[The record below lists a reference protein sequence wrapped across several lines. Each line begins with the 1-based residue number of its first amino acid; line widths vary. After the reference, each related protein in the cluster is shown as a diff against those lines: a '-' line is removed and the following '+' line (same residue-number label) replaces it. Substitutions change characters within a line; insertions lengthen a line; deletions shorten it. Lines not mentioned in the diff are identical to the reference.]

1 MIFWHGGDLSDI
13 SNTFKQQTKRQE
25 YGPGL
30 YLTTSYDVV
39 SKYIKG
45 SRKLYRVEV
54 ALGNSLEDSDIPYDI
69 VINFLNELPKS
80 ISIKLKSIIDN
91 YNKDGF
97 ISAEI
102 INNLFVNNNLLKPE
116 ISFKLKNFY
125 LENNIDYSLV
135 NNAFGWGED
144 MMILFNTN
152 KIINVERIGP
162 KDKIDKFDL
171 HKEGMEISK
180 RQLQENYDLETLDS
194 LNPTGSIFVD
204 YNPDKRANSPL
215 AKNITTLDKTIGGN
229 PKDEI
234 IIYRGVPKEIRKI
247 NAGDFITTNKKL
259 AKDYAGTGNVLML
272 KVKKGDILDDIEDNG
287 SEEYIYRPNAYKLIK
302 EGIEIY
308 KRQLQD
314 EEVIAYHGGPHS
326 FDKFSTQ
333 YMGTGEGANTF
344 GWGLYFTDLE
354 DIARDYANRLYDK
367 SKLEEINKR
376 LSEISKELDK
386 YQSGEYGKYNSP
398 IGYKLKKEYDDLIN
412 SRQSE
417 IRKNKTLYK
426 VSLHKGKTPEQYTWL
441 EWDKEI
447 KKNIIILLFNKLGL
461 ENDNDQIN
469 INYEIE
475 NFLKFNDRS
484 GEGIYKYISN
494 QLGSDKEASLFLLR
508 AGIDGIKYPAESI
521 ARGTTSDNARGFN
534 YVVFDENAVN
544 IEKQTQFEG
553 MEISKKELKNQKVIN
568 AAHTYITRNM
578 GKGSDYAPNVHELQ
592 KWIDDNPEKVKQ
604 ITKGELEEDAED
616 VNFMLEVSKGELEE
630 AKKKKADRC
639 TRIAKRKY
647 DVWPSAY
654 SSAAVVRCRRGK
666 IWKGLKENWED
677 TSWANDGEEVTLKD
691 LLNLIKDYPIVKAP
705 IEKVKKIVI
714 KKDSGGIESNRLNIA
729 DFKYPIIIIVDDSG
743 NYQYILDGNHRANK
757 AIDNNLKFIPAK
769 LVNIKNLPQEFQNVL
784 AENDSLN
791 EKTDF
796 SKEKKQ
802 GLHGWFAR
810 QGGKGKSKGWV
821 DCNTCRDGKCKSC
834 GRKEGESRSKYPA
847 CRPTPSACK
856 TKGKGRSWGKKSKLN
871 EDNQYLLPQ
880 EINEILKGYIETALW
895 TEEERLNDEYGSEHN
910 KVFKD
915 YDNYEDKEDTELD
928 KLIKLTANINNK
940 GIEKFSKEDIEPDS
954 LIKAYTDIK
963 KFIQLAGDSV
973 YEAIY
978 ENGLER
984 LGTDIWFTRN
994 SHGSGFFDHSYDYD
1008 DEKKL
1013 IQAAKSLGSVD
1024 LYINDN
1030 LKLSFSNEHLHEQ
1043 SKQDI
1048 ERELKLNEIKNL
1060 FQRHIGKL

>member
-1 MIFWHGGDLSDI
+1 METMIFWHGGDLSDI

-45 SRKLYRVEV
+45 GRKLYRVEV

-69 VINFLNELPKS
+69 VIEFLNELPKS

-247 NAGDFITTNKKL
+247 NAGDFITTNKQL

-272 KVKKGDILDDIEDNG
+272 KVKKGDILDDIEGNG
-287 SEEYIYRPNAYKLIK
+287 GEEYIYRPNAYKLIK
-302 EGIEIY
+302 E
-308 KRQLQD
+308 D
-314 EEVIAYHGGPHS
+314 
-326 FDKFSTQ
+326 
-333 YMGTGEGANTF
+333 
-344 GWGLYFTDLE
+344 
-354 DIARDYANRLYDK
+354 
-367 SKLEEINKR
+367 
-376 LSEISKELDK
+376 
-386 YQSGEYGKYNSP
+386 
-398 IGYKLKKEYDDLIN
+398 
-412 SRQSE
+412 
-417 IRKNKTLYK
+417 
-426 VSLHKGKTPEQYTWL
+426 
-441 EWDKEI
+441 
-447 KKNIIILLFNKLGL
+447 
-461 ENDNDQIN
+461 
-469 INYEIE
+469 
-475 NFLKFNDRS
+475 
-484 GEGIYKYISN
+484 
-494 QLGSDKEASLFLLR
+494 
-508 AGIDGIKYPAESI
+508 
-521 ARGTTSDNARGFN
+521 
-534 YVVFDENAVN
+534 
-544 IEKQTQFEG
+544 

-616 VNFMLEVSKGELEE
+616 VNFMGEITKGELEE
-630 AKKKKADRC
+630 AKKARTKLRKKKKGDRC
-639 TRIAKRKY
+639 TRIAKSKY

-654 SSAAVVRCRRGK
+654 ASGAVVKCRQGK
-666 IWKGLKENWED
+666 IWKDLKEEGSFQRNLDVGREQNKNVDITNLKRQINNGLGRDMSLTPYEVVELSKLEFTVFPQQDIDKSDTNKPIILIRKRGYPYMSITDALED
-677 TSWANDGEEVTLKD
+677 ANEDGFGDKPIYNLSDYYEIVDGRHRIKKAISQGKGLNAVVITEAEYEKATNTKLYSEEVQSILDDIGVDTIEKGIDFLKD
-691 LLNLIKDYPIVKAP
+691 YTGTEAVDNLEILTQ
-705 IEKVKKIVI
+705 EKILR
-714 KKDSGGIESNRLNIA
+714 DS
-729 DFKYPIIIIVDDSG
+729 DD
-743 NYQYILDGNHRANK
+743 NTINEQLD
-757 AIDNNLKFIPAK
+757 
-769 LVNIKNLPQEFQNVL
+769 
-784 AENDSLN
+784 
-791 EKTDF
+791 EKTDY

-856 TKGKGRSWGKKSKLN
+856 TKGKGKSWGKKSTN
-871 EDNQYLLPQ
+871 EDV
-880 EINEILKGYIETALW
+880 
-895 TEEERLNDEYGSEHN
+895 LN
-910 KVFKD
+910 
-915 YDNYEDKEDTELD
+915 
-928 KLIKLTANINNK
+928 
-940 GIEKFSKEDIEPDS
+940 
-954 LIKAYTDIK
+954 
-963 KFIQLAGDSV
+963 
-973 YEAIY
+973 
-978 ENGLER
+978 
-984 LGTDIWFTRN
+984 
-994 SHGSGFFDHSYDYD
+994 
-1008 DEKKL
+1008 
-1013 IQAAKSLGSVD
+1013 
-1024 LYINDN
+1024 
-1030 LKLSFSNEHLHEQ
+1030 EQ

>member
-45 SRKLYRVEV
+45 GRKLYRVEV

-69 VINFLNELPKS
+69 VIEFLNELPKS

-247 NAGDFITTNKKL
+247 NAGDFITTNKQL

-272 KVKKGDILDDIEDNG
+272 KVKKGDILDDIEGNG
-287 SEEYIYRPNAYKLIK
+287 GEEYIYRPNAYKLIK
-302 EGIEIY
+302 E
-308 KRQLQD
+308 D
-314 EEVIAYHGGPHS
+314 
-326 FDKFSTQ
+326 
-333 YMGTGEGANTF
+333 
-344 GWGLYFTDLE
+344 
-354 DIARDYANRLYDK
+354 
-367 SKLEEINKR
+367 
-376 LSEISKELDK
+376 
-386 YQSGEYGKYNSP
+386 
-398 IGYKLKKEYDDLIN
+398 
-412 SRQSE
+412 
-417 IRKNKTLYK
+417 
-426 VSLHKGKTPEQYTWL
+426 
-441 EWDKEI
+441 
-447 KKNIIILLFNKLGL
+447 
-461 ENDNDQIN
+461 
-469 INYEIE
+469 
-475 NFLKFNDRS
+475 
-484 GEGIYKYISN
+484 
-494 QLGSDKEASLFLLR
+494 
-508 AGIDGIKYPAESI
+508 
-521 ARGTTSDNARGFN
+521 
-534 YVVFDENAVN
+534 
-544 IEKQTQFEG
+544 

-616 VNFMLEVSKGELEE
+616 VNFMGEITKGELEE
-630 AKKKKADRC
+630 AKKARTKLRKKKKGDRC
-639 TRIAKRKY
+639 TRIAKSKY

-654 SSAAVVRCRRGK
+654 ASGAVVKCRQGK
-666 IWKGLKENWED
+666 IWKDLKEEGSFQRNLDVGREQNKNVDITNLKRQINNGLGRDMSLTPYEVVELSKLEFTVFPQQDIDKSDTNKPIILIRKRGYPYMSITDALED
-677 TSWANDGEEVTLKD
+677 ANEDGFGDKPIYNLSDYYEIVDGRHRIKKAISQGKGLNAVVITEAEYEKATNTKLYSEEVQSILDDIGVDTIEKGIDFLKD
-691 LLNLIKDYPIVKAP
+691 YTGTEAVDNLEILTQ
-705 IEKVKKIVI
+705 EKILR
-714 KKDSGGIESNRLNIA
+714 DS
-729 DFKYPIIIIVDDSG
+729 DD
-743 NYQYILDGNHRANK
+743 NTINEQLD
-757 AIDNNLKFIPAK
+757 
-769 LVNIKNLPQEFQNVL
+769 
-784 AENDSLN
+784 
-791 EKTDF
+791 EKTDY

-856 TKGKGRSWGKKSKLN
+856 TKGKGKSWGKKSTN
-871 EDNQYLLPQ
+871 EDV
-880 EINEILKGYIETALW
+880 
-895 TEEERLNDEYGSEHN
+895 LN
-910 KVFKD
+910 
-915 YDNYEDKEDTELD
+915 
-928 KLIKLTANINNK
+928 
-940 GIEKFSKEDIEPDS
+940 
-954 LIKAYTDIK
+954 
-963 KFIQLAGDSV
+963 
-973 YEAIY
+973 
-978 ENGLER
+978 
-984 LGTDIWFTRN
+984 
-994 SHGSGFFDHSYDYD
+994 
-1008 DEKKL
+1008 
-1013 IQAAKSLGSVD
+1013 
-1024 LYINDN
+1024 
-1030 LKLSFSNEHLHEQ
+1030 EQ